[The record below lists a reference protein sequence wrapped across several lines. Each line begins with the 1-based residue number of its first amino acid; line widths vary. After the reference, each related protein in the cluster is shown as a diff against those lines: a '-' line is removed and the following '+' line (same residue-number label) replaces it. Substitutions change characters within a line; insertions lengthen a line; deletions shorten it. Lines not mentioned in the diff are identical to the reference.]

1 MTDYK
6 KEFGSLSME
15 SLLSVVGGK
24 GRYGASGNRFVH
36 CGAGIVGGAVGG
48 AIGGPWGVAAG
59 ALVGGL
65 ANCH

>member
-6 KEFGSLSME
+6 KEFENLSVE

-36 CGAGIVGGAVGG
+36 CGAGIVGVALIG
-48 AIGGPWGVAAG
+48 AIGGPWGAAAG
-59 ALVGGL
+59 AVSGGL

>member
-1 MTDYK
+1 
-6 KEFGSLSME
+6 ME